1 MKVAL
6 CFSGKLG
13 EWKLTRDSIFEN
25 VISPLKPDIFLST
38 WDNEDYRS
46 FCKHYKPIRFSALN
60 YNNHKGKMI
69 SATIDIWSG
78 LKPMTFGMKKVFGV
92 LEDYV
97 KLHKKEYDLVIRLRP
112 DLDVLDQI
120 KTHEIKD
127 AINRKHIKLP
137 FYEGLKIYDH
147 DEELKKEFSFSFVYE
162 KAILPNQI
170 NDQIAIGA
178 PKQMKKYMN
187 CFDSIEDP
195 VNFMW
200 NQGYP
205 DYMCRIPECI
215 LTMYLKMNNIKYSA
229 LTGSS
234 KFGNLKTKLIK

>member
-13 EWKLTRDSIFEN
+13 AWKLTRDSIFEN
-25 VISPLKPDIFLST
+25 IILPFKPDIFLST
-38 WDNEDYRS
+38 WENEDYRA
-46 FCKHYKPIRFSALN
+46 FCNHYKPIRFSALD
-60 YNNHKGKMI
+60 YANHEHKMK
-69 SATIDIWSG
+69 SSTIDIWSG
-78 LKPMTFGMKKVFGV
+78 LKPMTFGIKKVFGV
-92 LEDYV
+92 FEDYV
-97 KLHKKEYDLVIRLRP
+97 KLHKKNYDLVIRLRP

-120 KTHEIKD
+120 KPHEIKE

-137 FYEGLKIYDH
+137 FYEGHKIYDH

-215 LTMYLKMNNIKYSA
+215 LTMYLKMNNIKYSV
-229 LTGSS
+229 LTGST

>member
-13 EWKLTRDSIFEN
+13 AWKLTRDSIFEN
-25 VISPLKPDIFLST
+25 VILPLKPDIFLST
-38 WDNEDYRS
+38 WENEEYRS
-46 FCKHYKPIRFSALN
+46 FCKHYKPTRFSALD
-60 YNNHKGKMI
+60 YANHEHKMK
-69 SATIDIWSG
+69 SSTIDIWSG

-92 LEDYV
+92 FEDYV
-97 KLHKKEYDLVIRLRP
+97 KLHKKNYDFVIRLRP

-120 KTHEIKD
+120 KPHEIKE

-137 FYEGLKIYDH
+137 FYEGHKIYDH

-215 LTMYLKMNNIKYSA
+215 LTMYLKMNNIKYSQ
-229 LTGSS
+229 LTGST

>member
-13 EWKLTRDSIFEN
+13 AWKQTRDSISEN

-38 WDNEDYRS
+38 WENEDYRS
-46 FCKHYKPIRFSALN
+46 FCKYYKPTRFSALD
-60 YNNHKGKMI
+60 YSNHEGKMK
-69 SATIDIWSG
+69 SSTIDIWSG
-78 LKPMTFGMKKVFGV
+78 LKPMTFGMKKVFRV
-92 LEDYV
+92 FEDYV
-97 KLHKKEYDLVIRLRP
+97 KLHKKDYDLVIRLRP
-112 DLDVLDQI
+112 DLDVLNQI
-120 KTHEIKD
+120 KPQEIKD

-137 FYEGLKIYDH
+137 FYEGHKIYDH
-147 DEELKKEFSFSFVYE
+147 EKELKKEFAFSFVYE
-162 KAILPNQI
+162 KAILPDQI

-187 CFDSIEDP
+187 CFDSIEEP

-215 LTMYLKMNNIKYSA
+215 LTMYLKMNNIKYSP
-229 LTGSS
+229 LTGST
-234 KFGNLKTKLIK
+234 KYGNLKTKLIK

>member
-13 EWKLTRDSIFEN
+13 AWKLTRDSIFEN
-25 VISPLKPDIFLST
+25 VILPLKPDIFLST
-38 WDNEDYRS
+38 WENEDYRS
-46 FCKHYKPIRFSALN
+46 FCKHYKPIRFSALD
-60 YNNHKGKMI
+60 YANHEHKMK
-69 SATIDIWSG
+69 SSTIDIWSG

-97 KLHKKEYDLVIRLRP
+97 KLHKKNYDLVIRLRP

-120 KTHEIKD
+120 KPHEIKE

-137 FYEGLKIYDH
+137 FYEGHKIYDH

-178 PKQMKKYMN
+178 PKQMKKYMK

-229 LTGSS
+229 LTGST